1 MDIICTCHTQYTH
14 ICNLVNG
21 GMCKEHHIQW
31 FCFHLTKYLQFHI
44 VFCIM
49 SVRPLSLVC
58 LMSFGLFASLNVQ
71 SVSLVIWD
79 GHFINCSGRN
89 RIVFALQMAMNKDT
103 HTHTGIHIAYVGMCI
118 IVCTT
123 WNPDPWPLLQ
133 GPVAAAQGAQPV
145 RLPPPAGLLCG
156 PVPREGPLAHWA
168 GHYVAA
174 QVRRLLLYTPFGSLT
189 YVD

>member
-31 FCFHLTKYLQFHI
+31 FCLHLTKYLQFHL

-103 HTHTGIHIAYVGMCI
+103 HTHRHSYCI
-118 IVCTT
+118 C
-123 WNPDPWPLLQ
+123 
-133 GPVAAAQGAQPV
+133 A
-145 RLPPPAGLLCG
+145 
-156 PVPREGPLAHWA
+156 
-168 GHYVAA
+168 
-174 QVRRLLLYTPFGSLT
+174 LLYLQLEILIPDLCFKVLLPLHKVRSLSVYHPQLAYCVVQFLEKDPSLT
-189 YVD
+189 EPVIMSLLRSGDCYYIRHLGL

>member
-1 MDIICTCHTQYTH
+1 MNIICSCHTQYTH

-31 FCFHLTKYLQFHI
+31 FCLHLTKYLQFHL

-103 HTHTGIHIAYVGMCI
+103 HTHRHSYCIWRYVHNCI
-118 IVCTT
+118 YNLKS
-123 WNPDPWPLLQ
+123 W
-133 GPVAAAQGAQPV
+133 
-145 RLPPPAGLLCG
+145 
-156 PVPREGPLAHWA
+156 
-168 GHYVAA
+168 
-174 QVRRLLLYTPFGSLT
+174 SLT
-189 YVD
+189 SASRSCCRCTRCAACPSTTPSWPTVWSSS